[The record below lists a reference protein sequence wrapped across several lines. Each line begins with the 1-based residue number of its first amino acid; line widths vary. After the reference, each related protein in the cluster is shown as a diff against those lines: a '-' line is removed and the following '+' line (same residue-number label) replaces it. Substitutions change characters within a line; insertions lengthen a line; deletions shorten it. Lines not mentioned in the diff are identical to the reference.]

1 MTPESKMTSGSFL
14 MKDVVNKLN
23 KREKK
28 FEARQE
34 LILQTAERLIMDSGY
49 HAIKMSDIADT
60 LEIAK
65 GTLYL
70 HYKSKEELVFELIKP
85 KMTEFREIVE
95 SVVSEDSH
103 PVQQVERIIDEA
115 LSSSFFTFVL
125 TSFPDMGAIFADAKA
140 KELQSIQD
148 EVIACFER
156 IIERGKRERVFTEDL
171 PTHFSALQLMQLLD
185 PLVYSILV
193 REDRM
198 THADFV
204 KYTTLYY
211 LNSIRP

>member
-1 MTPESKMTSGSFL
+1 MLS
-14 MKDVVNKLN
+14 
-23 KREKK
+23 KREQK

-34 LILQTAERLIMDSGY
+34 LILQTAERLITDNGY
-49 HAIKMSDIADT
+49 HAIKMSDIADA

-70 HYKSKEELVFELIKP
+70 HYKSKEELVFELIQP
-85 KMTEFREIVE
+85 KIMEFREIVE
-95 SVVSEDSH
+95 STVSEDFH

-125 TSFPDMGAIFADAKA
+125 ASFPDMGAIFADAKV
-140 KELQSIQD
+140 KELQNVQD

-156 IIERGKRERVFTEDL
+156 IIERGKKERVFTEDL

-193 REDRM
+193 REDGM
-198 THADFV
+198 SHADFV
-204 KYTTLYY
+204 KYTTLHY
-211 LNSIRP
+211 LNSIRA

>member
-1 MTPESKMTSGSFL
+1 MLS
-14 MKDVVNKLN
+14 
-23 KREKK
+23 KREQK

-34 LILQTAERLIMDSGY
+34 LILQTAERLITDNGY
-49 HAIKMSDIADT
+49 HAIKMSDIADA

-70 HYKSKEELVFELIKP
+70 HYKSKEELVFELIQP
-85 KMTEFREIVE
+85 KIMEFREIVE
-95 SVVSEDSH
+95 STVSEDFH

-125 TSFPDMGAIFADAKA
+125 TSFPDMGAIFADAKV
-140 KELQSIQD
+140 KELQNVQD

-156 IIERGKRERVFTEDL
+156 IIERGKKERVFTEDL

-193 REDRM
+193 REDGM
-198 THADFV
+198 SHADFV
-204 KYTTLYY
+204 KYTTLHY
-211 LNSIRP
+211 LNSIRA

>member
-1 MTPESKMTSGSFL
+1 MSE
-14 MKDVVNKLN
+14 LN

-28 FEARQE
+28 FEARNE
-34 LILQTAERLIMDSGY
+34 LILQAAERLIMDSGY
-49 HAIKMSDIADT
+49 HALKMSDIADT

-95 SVVSEDSH
+95 STVSEDFH

-125 TSFPDMGAIFADAKA
+125 TSFPDMGAIFAEAKA

-148 EVIACFER
+148 KVIACFER

-171 PTHFSALQLMQLLD
+171 PTHFSALQLMQVLD
-185 PLVYSILV
+185 PLVYTLLV
-193 REDRM
+193 REDSM

-204 KYTTLYY
+204 KYTTLHY
-211 LNSIRP
+211 LNSIRA

>member
-1 MTPESKMTSGSFL
+1 MLS
-14 MKDVVNKLN
+14 
-23 KREKK
+23 KREQK

-34 LILQTAERLIMDSGY
+34 LILQTAERLITDNGY
-49 HAIKMSDIADT
+49 HAIKMSDIADA

-85 KMTEFREIVE
+85 KIMEFRQIVE
-95 SVVSEDSH
+95 STVSEDFH

-140 KELQSIQD
+140 KELQSVQD
-148 EVIACFER
+148 EVIYCLER
-156 IIERGKRERVFTEDL
+156 IIERGKKEQVFTEDL

-193 REDRM
+193 REDSM
-198 THADFV
+198 SHADFV
-204 KYTTLYY
+204 KYTTLHY
-211 LNSIRP
+211 LNGIRA

>member
-1 MTPESKMTSGSFL
+1 MLS
-14 MKDVVNKLN
+14 
-23 KREKK
+23 KREQK

-34 LILQTAERLIMDSGY
+34 LILQTAERLITDNGY
-49 HAIKMSDIADT
+49 HAIKMSDIADA

-70 HYKSKEELVFELIKP
+70 HYKSKEELVFELIQP
-85 KMTEFREIVE
+85 KIMEFREIVE
-95 SVVSEDSH
+95 STVSEDFH

-140 KELQSIQD
+140 KELQNVQD
-148 EVIACFER
+148 EVIACFKR
-156 IIERGKRERVFTEDL
+156 IIERGKKERVFTEDL

-193 REDRM
+193 REDGM
-198 THADFV
+198 SHADFV
-204 KYTTLYY
+204 KYTTLHY
-211 LNSIRP
+211 LNSIRA

>member
-1 MTPESKMTSGSFL
+1 MTFGSFL

-34 LILQTAERLIMDSGY
+34 LILHTAERLIMDSGY
-49 HAIKMSDIADT
+49 HAMKMSDIADE

-85 KMTEFREIVE
+85 KMMEFREIVE
-95 SVVSEDSH
+95 SVVGEDFH
-103 PVQQVERIIDEA
+103 PVRQMERVIGEG
-115 LSSSFFTFVL
+115 LSSSFFNFVL

-185 PLVYSILV
+185 PLVYSIMV

-204 KYTTLYY
+204 KYTTLHY
-211 LNSIRP
+211 LNSIRA

>member
-1 MTPESKMTSGSFL
+1 M
-14 MKDVVNKLN
+14 N

-28 FEARQE
+28 FEARNE
-34 LILQTAERLIMDSGY
+34 LILQAAERLIMDSGY
-49 HAIKMSDIADT
+49 HALKMSDIADT

-95 SVVSEDSH
+95 STVSEDFH

-125 TSFPDMGAIFADAKA
+125 TSFPDMGAIFAEAKA

-148 EVIACFER
+148 KVIACFER

-171 PTHFSALQLMQLLD
+171 PTHFSALQLMQVLD
-185 PLVYSILV
+185 PLVYTLLV
-193 REDRM
+193 REDSM

-204 KYTTLYY
+204 KYTTLHY
-211 LNSIRP
+211 LNSIRA

>member
-1 MTPESKMTSGSFL
+1 MLS
-14 MKDVVNKLN
+14 
-23 KREKK
+23 KREQK

-34 LILQTAERLIMDSGY
+34 LILQTAERLITDNGY
-49 HAIKMSDIADT
+49 HAIKMSDIADA

-85 KMTEFREIVE
+85 KIMEFRQIVE
-95 SVVSEDSH
+95 STVSEDFH

-140 KELQSIQD
+140 KELQRVQD
-148 EVIACFER
+148 EVIDCLER
-156 IIERGKRERVFTEDL
+156 IIERGKKERVFTEDL

-193 REDRM
+193 REDSM
-198 THADFV
+198 SHADFV
-204 KYTTLYY
+204 KYTTLHY
-211 LNSIRP
+211 LNSIRA

>member
-1 MTPESKMTSGSFL
+1 MS
-14 MKDVVNKLN
+14 
-23 KREKK
+23 KREQK

-34 LILQTAERLIMDSGY
+34 LILQTAERLITDNGY
-49 HAIKMSDIADT
+49 HAIKMSDIADA

-85 KMTEFREIVE
+85 KIMEFRQIVE
-95 SVVSEDSH
+95 STVSEDFH

-140 KELQSIQD
+140 KELQRVQD
-148 EVIACFER
+148 EVIDCLER
-156 IIERGKRERVFTEDL
+156 IIERGKKERVFTEDL

-193 REDRM
+193 REDSM
-198 THADFV
+198 SHADFV
-204 KYTTLYY
+204 KYTTLHY
-211 LNSIRP
+211 LNSIRA

>member
-1 MTPESKMTSGSFL
+1 MLS
-14 MKDVVNKLN
+14 
-23 KREKK
+23 KREQK

-34 LILQTAERLIMDSGY
+34 LILHTAERLITDNGY
-49 HAIKMSDIADT
+49 HAIKMSDIADA

-70 HYKSKEELVFELIKP
+70 HYKSKEELVFELIQP
-85 KMTEFREIVE
+85 KIMEFREIVE
-95 SVVSEDSH
+95 STVSEDFH
-103 PVQQVERIIDEA
+103 PVQQVERIIDKA

-140 KELQSIQD
+140 KELQNVQD

-156 IIERGKRERVFTEDL
+156 IIERGKKERLFTEDL

-193 REDRM
+193 REDGM

-204 KYTTLYY
+204 KYTTLHY
-211 LNSIRP
+211 LNSIRA